1 MSLSNETVQP
11 EVDVYITNLKNQ
23 TKQYIQ
29 QHHPKIYI
37 LTPCFGSTVM
47 VDYVVCLNQ
56 TVELFREIGLD
67 FKIEFCKS
75 DSLVTRARN
84 NLVARAM
91 YDHHMTHVMFID
103 NDISWEPFSILKLL
117 LSEKKLI
124 GGVYPLKHYHWER
137 LLHDPLNPYNTNV
150 VPEWIQVKNSDSLL
164 KNMITDV
171 ERIQSKLLKYNL
183 NYLENFINI
192 DQNLTKVRHVA
203 TGFLLIQR
211 TVFETMAR
219 EYPATKYVDDVSF
232 LRPEENQYAYALFEC
247 GVEEGHYFSEDW
259 GFCSRWNKLNGDV
272 WIDVSIQLN
281 HTGIETF
288 RGTYISS
295 LI

>member
-1 MSLSNETVQP
+1 MP
-11 EVDVYITNLKNQ
+11 E
-23 TKQYIQ
+23 
-29 QHHPKIYI
+29 
-37 LTPCFGSTVM
+37 
-47 VDYVVCLNQ
+47 
-56 TVELFREIGLD
+56 
-67 FKIEFCKS
+67 EFIFS
-75 DSLVTRARN
+75 FTIVLVT
-84 NLVARAM
+84 LSSTFFTWSESVA
-91 YDHHMTHVMFID
+91 HV
-103 NDISWEPFSILKLL
+103 SCE
-117 LSEKKLI
+117 
-124 GGVYPLKHYHWER
+124 
-137 LLHDPLNPYNTNV
+137 NTF
-150 VPEWIQVKNSDSLL
+150 
-164 KNMITDV
+164 
-171 ERIQSKLLKYNL
+171 L

-219 EYPATKYVDDVSF
+219 EHPTTKYVDDVSF